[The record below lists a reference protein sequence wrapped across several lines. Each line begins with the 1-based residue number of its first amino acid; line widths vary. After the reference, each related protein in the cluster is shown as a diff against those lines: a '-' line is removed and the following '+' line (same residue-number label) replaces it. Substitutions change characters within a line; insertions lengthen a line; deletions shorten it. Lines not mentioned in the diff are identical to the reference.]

1 MVRIDFLAGSCGRS
15 LYSAADEIA
24 VALSNF
30 SSSYSRVFLA
40 ISMYAD
46 YAIGLRSCSLMITAC
61 VNKVN
66 ILDNLMLGEEVLSR
80 YLVCE
85 LIDRARDHFLQRV
98 LRWRL

>member
-1 MVRIDFLAGSCGRS
+1 MPAFLIVTVQLTRSPLLCRILQ
-15 LYSAADEIA
+15 
-24 VALSNF
+24 VH
-30 SSSYSRVFLA
+30 YSRVFLA

-46 YAIGLRSCSLMITAC
+46 YAIGLRSCSLMITAR

-66 ILDNLMLGEEVLSR
+66 ILDNLMLGEE